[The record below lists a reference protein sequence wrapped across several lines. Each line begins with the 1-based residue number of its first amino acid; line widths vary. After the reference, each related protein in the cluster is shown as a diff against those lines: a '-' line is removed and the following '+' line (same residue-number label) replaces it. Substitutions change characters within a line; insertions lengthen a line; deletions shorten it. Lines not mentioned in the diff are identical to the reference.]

1 MLIISAVNI
10 VRFFASFQIP
20 ALELNV
26 PIWYFTLTGALWSGV
41 CLALSIGLYTGRQ
54 WASKL
59 TSWLSFVYV
68 AWYWL
73 DRILFVKTDY
83 ARGSTIAAIGT
94 TILGLGFVL
103 WTVLRSNAAS
113 YFQET
118 ST

>member
-1 MLIISAVNI
+1 M
-10 VRFFASFQIP
+10 P

-26 PIWYFTLTGALWSGV
+26 PIWYFTSTGALWSGI
-41 CLALSIGLYTGRQ
+41 CLALSIGLYTGRH

-59 TSWLSFVYV
+59 TSWLSIVYV

-83 ARGSTIAAIGT
+83 ARGSSSAAIGT
-94 TILGLGFVL
+94 TILGLGLVL
-103 WTVLRSNAAS
+103 WTVLRSHDAA